1 MQAQTVAAQRRQYN
15 KWVANESIEDYAL
28 RYSPASFRKWT
39 PAVIGTTMIGTN
51 SALSYE
57 AIGALLLLDFGFAN
71 AMWAMVFAAVVILA
85 VGWPICH
92 YSAKH
97 SIDMD
102 LLTRAAGFGYVGS
115 TFTSLIYAS
124 FTFIFLALETAI
136 MAQAVKLCFGIPLW
150 LGYILCTVVVIPIV
164 FYGVTAINRFHRW
177 TQLVWIALLV
187 APFYFVL
194 TRQPDAVQMLM
205 NFSGDVSKSTA
216 FDWLH
221 FGIAAGISFS
231 LIAQIGEQVDY
242 LRFMPERG
250 KHNRWSWWP
259 NMLLGGPGW
268 ILIAFIKQL
277 GGALLAAVAVV
288 AGLSIADAKEPIQT
302 FHHAFQFAVANP
314 DTALVI
320 SALLVIV
327 SELKVNVTNAYAGS
341 LAWSNFFSRLTHS
354 HPGRVVWLVFNCGIA
369 LLLMEMNLFEA
380 MNSVLGMYSNIAVA
394 WICAVVADLGVSK
407 PLGLSPPVVEF
418 KRAHLYNVNPVGV
431 VSMVAGSIAASI
443 AFAGWWGEMAQAYSW
458 LIAAVVAFVL
468 SPLMAWWTK
477 GKYYI
482 ARKSD
487 FPVDVKTL
495 VCCTVCGQDYEPADS
510 AYCPHHGGAICSLCC
525 TLESTCH
532 DRCKPEIKG
541 PVAHY
546 REATHRVLNWVW
558 PRPLSPQITLRVAN
572 FVLVWL
578 VMLGAVAVAL
588 WLTLPTASK
597 GLAPEALASVNSFVL
612 RAFVGL
618 GLLASVCTW
627 WIVLVGESRDL
638 AESELRSAKD
648 VAEDATK
655 AKSDFLANMSHEI
668 RTPMNAIIGM
678 SYLALQTELDAKQRN
693 YIANAHRSAENL
705 LGIINDIL
713 DFSKIEAGKL
723 SIERVEFRLEDVMD
737 HLTNLV
743 GLRAEDK
750 GIELLFQVHDDVPTS
765 LLGDP
770 LRLGQILVNLGANAV
785 KFTEQGEVVISVK
798 ALHLDVDSVELQFAV
813 RDTGIGM
820 TAEQCSR
827 MFESFSQADASTTRK
842 YGGTGLGLAIS
853 KQLVEAMQGRIWVE
867 SVQGVGST
875 FHFQVRLGL
884 QAQGTPRRMVV
895 AQELA
900 GVRALVAD
908 DNAAAREILQAML
921 LGFGM
926 DVTVCSNGKQALQA
940 ALQAHASGQGFA
952 VALLDWKMPGL
963 DGVACIAQLRE
974 ALPTGAMPQPVLVT
988 SYGREQLAHLPA
1000 AVAGSVK
1007 GLLTKPVTR
1016 STLLEAIARALNK
1029 TNLVDVSVPRAAE
1042 RPDQLR
1048 QDMARVHGARIL
1060 LVEDNEM
1067 NQELATTLLRQA
1079 GAHVIVANHG
1089 QEALDLLAGDAAFA
1103 CVLMDCQM
1111 PVMDGYEAT
1120 RRMRTDPRLQGLC
1133 VIAMTADVQASDRER
1148 VHSAGMQDYIAKPV
1162 NVSQMFATL
1171 ARWVQGKASAPM
1183 QATALAAEP
1192 IASQAPAPARTVA
1205 SPSPGLPALAGIA
1218 LDQGLA
1224 HTLGDRVLY
1233 QRQLRKFLE
1242 VQSGFDASFQLAWQA
1257 QDVATCIRLAH
1268 TLKGNAGTVGALQV
1282 QAQAALL
1289 EHACNQAASTEI
1301 PPALYDTS
1309 AALAEVLDGL
1319 RSARWLQE
1327 VRPAAAPTSPDAV
1340 LAAAGWTQAALRTL
1354 RAQLVAADPE
1364 AADTVESL
1372 LATALPEALQHTLHQ
1387 IAQLIDAFEFE
1398 RAAALLP
1405 QEQS

>member
-1 MQAQTVAAQRRQYN
+1 MQEQTVAAQRRQYN
-15 KWVANESIEDYAL
+15 KWVATESIEDYAL
-28 RYSPASFRKWT
+28 RYSPASFRKWS

-177 TQLVWIALLV
+177 TQLVWIVLLV
-187 APFYFVL
+187 VPFYFVL
-194 TRQPDAVQMLM
+194 TRQADAVHMLV
-205 NFSGDVSKSTA
+205 NFSGEVSQSKA

-221 FGIAAGISFS
+221 FGVAAGISFS

-250 KHNRWSWWP
+250 KHNRWSWWG
-259 NMLLGGPGW
+259 NMFLGGPGW
-268 ILIAFIKQL
+268 ILIAFVKQL

-288 AGLSIADAKEPIQT
+288 AGLAVVDAKEPIQI
-302 FHHAFQFAVANP
+302 FRHAFGFAIANP
-314 DTALVI
+314 DTALLV
-320 SALLVIV
+320 SAMLVIV

-354 HPGRVVWLVFNCGIA
+354 HPGRVVWLFFNCGIA

-394 WICAVVADLGVSK
+394 WICAVVADLAVNK
-407 PLGLSPPVVEF
+407 PLGLSPPIVEF

-431 VSMVAGSIAASI
+431 VSMVVASIAASI
-443 AFAGWWGEMAQAYSW
+443 AFAGWWGELAQAYSW
-458 LIAAVVAFVL
+458 LIAAGVAFVL
-468 SPLMAWWTK
+468 APLMAWWTK
-477 GKYYI
+477 GRYYI
-482 ARKSD
+482 ARQSI

-495 VCCTVCGQDYEPADS
+495 VRCTVCAQDYAPADS
-510 AYCPHHGGAICSLCC
+510 AHCPHHGGAICSLCC

-532 DRCKPEIKG
+532 DRCKPTVKG
-541 PVAHY
+541 PVAYY
-546 REATHRVLNWVW
+546 REAVHRLLNWVW
-558 PRPLSPQITLRVAN
+558 PRALGMQVTQRVAN
-572 FVLVWL
+572 FSLVWVGMLL
-578 VMLGAVAVAL
+578 VMAGILWVTVPSASTDVGAMH
-588 WLTLPTASK
+588 TF
-597 GLAPEALASVNSFVL
+597 GL

-618 GLLASVCTW
+618 GLLASLTTW

-638 AESELRSAKD
+638 AESELRTAKD
-648 VAEDATK
+648 RAEDATQ

-678 SYLALQTELDAKQRN
+678 SYLALQTDLDVKQRN
-693 YIANAHRSAENL
+693 YIAKAHRAAESL

-723 SIERVEFRLEDVMD
+723 TMERVEFRLEDVMD

-750 GIELLFQVHDDVPTS
+750 GLELLFKVQGDVPTS

-785 KFTEQGEVVISVK
+785 KFTEHGEVLISV
-798 ALHLDVDSVELQFAV
+798 DVVRCDAGMVELHFGVQ
-813 RDTGIGM
+813 DTGIGM

-853 KQLVEAMQGRIWVE
+853 KQLVEAMDGRIWVE
-867 SVQGVGST
+867 SQLGKGST
-875 FHFQVRLGL
+875 FHFQAKFGL
-884 QAQGTPRRMVV
+884 QAQQQARRMVL
-895 AQELA
+895 AQELT
-900 GVRALVAD
+900 GLRALVAD
-908 DNAAAREILQAML
+908 DNMAAREIMQAML
-921 LGFGM
+921 TDLGM
-926 DVTVCSNGKQALQA
+926 EVTVCKDGAQAAQA
-940 ALQAHASGQGFA
+940 ALQAHAAGQDYSIM
-952 VALLDWKMPGL
+952 LLDWKMPVL
-963 DGVACIAQLRE
+963 DGVACLAQLRE
-974 ALPTGAMPQPVLVT
+974 SLPAHALPQCVMVT

-1000 AVAGSVK
+1000 SVLGSVQ

-1016 STLLEAIARALNK
+1016 SSLLGGIARALNK
-1029 TNLVDVSVPRAAE
+1029 TDLLDVHSARATE

-1048 QDMARVHGARIL
+1048 QDMARVQGARIL

-1067 NQELATTLLRQA
+1067 NQELASTLLRQA
-1079 GAHVIVANHG
+1079 GVHVTLAQNG
-1089 QEALDLLAGDAAFA
+1089 QEALDILATEANFA

-1120 RRMRTDPRLQGLC
+1120 RRMRADPRWQSLC
-1133 VIAMTADVQASDRER
+1133 VIAMTADVLASDREQ
-1148 VHSAGMQDYIAKPV
+1148 VQAAGMDDYIAKPV
-1162 NVSQMFATL
+1162 NVPQMFATL
-1171 ARWVQGKASAPM
+1171 ARWIKAGADYG
-1183 QATALAAEP
+1183 AGLARPLAGQH
-1192 IASQAPAPARTVA
+1192 SL
-1205 SPSPGLPALAGIA
+1205 GLPPLAGIDMA
-1218 LDQGLA
+1218 QGLF
-1224 HTLGDRVLY
+1224 HTLNDSTLY
-1233 QRQLRKFLE
+1233 QQQLRKFLAA
-1242 VQSGFDASFQLAWQA
+1242 QSAFELLFSQAWQA
-1257 QDVATCIRLAH
+1257 HDLATCQRLAH
-1268 TLKGNAGTVGALQV
+1268 TLKGNAGTIGAQHVQTQAARLELACGSGDAAQAQHALADTLQALTEVLHGLQAAAWLMASSSPDVPLDASSEAVAASAESVRQALQV
-1282 QAQAALL
+1282 LRGQL
-1289 EHACNQAASTEI
+1289 
-1301 PPALYDTS
+1301 DT
-1309 AALAEVLDGL
+1309 
-1319 RSARWLQE
+1319 
-1327 VRPAAAPTSPDAV
+1327 
-1340 LAAAGWTQAALRTL
+1340 
-1354 RAQLVAADPE
+1354 ADPE
-1364 AADTVESL
+1364 AADTVQAL
-1372 LATALPEALQHTLHQ
+1372 LTHALPPATRQTLLSLV
-1387 IAQLIDAFEFE
+1387 APIDAFEFE
-1398 RAAALLP
+1398 RAAALLAP
-1405 QEQS
+1405 LVP